1 MDQYLDMIDR
11 ILDVGDEKD
20 NRTGTKTRSIFGYS
34 MRFDLEDGFP
44 LMTTKKL
51 HFKSIVHELLWLL
64 SGNTNIQYLRD
75 NGITIWDE
83 WADENGDLGP
93 VYGEQ
98 WRSFG
103 NSVEGHVDQIESVI
117 QSIKSNPDSR
127 RHIVSA
133 WNPLHLPDEA
143 MSPQANVLANR
154 MALAPCHMMF
164 QFYVSR
170 GRKLSCHMYQRSA
183 DVFLG
188 VPFNIASYSLLT
200 MMIAHITGLEVD
212 EFIWTGGDVHIYENH
227 IPQVLEQL
235 DRDSMGLPKV
245 LINERPIKT
254 IDDFKY
260 EDFILVGYDPHPAIK
275 GDISI

>member
-1 MDQYLDMIDR
+1 MIDR
-11 ILDVGDEKD
+11 VLDVGEEKD

-75 NGITIWDE
+75 NGVTIWDE
-83 WADENGDLGP
+83 WADENGNLGP

-103 NSVEGHVDQIESVI
+103 NSVEGYVDQIQEVI
-117 QSIKSNPDSR
+117 QSIMRNPDSR
-127 RHIVSA
+127 RHVVSA
-133 WNPLHLPDEA
+133 WNPLYLPDEA

-154 MALAPCHMMF
+154 MALAPCHMMM
-164 QFYVSR
+164 QFYVSG

-235 DRDSMGLPKV
+235 DRDSRELPKV
-245 LINERPIKT
+245 LINERPIIT

-260 EDFILVGYDPHPAIK
+260 EDFLLVGYDPHPPIK

>member
-11 ILDVGDEKD
+11 VLDVGEEKD

-75 NGITIWDE
+75 NGVTIWDE
-83 WADENGDLGP
+83 WADENGNLGP

-103 NSVEGHVDQIESVI
+103 NSVEGYVDQIQEVI
-117 QSIKSNPDSR
+117 QSIMRNPDSR
-127 RHIVSA
+127 RHVVSA
-133 WNPLHLPDEA
+133 WNPLYLPDEA

-154 MALAPCHMMF
+154 MALAPCHMMM
-164 QFYVSR
+164 QFYVSG

-235 DRDSMGLPKV
+235 DRDSRELPKV
-245 LINERPIKT
+245 LINERPIIT

-260 EDFILVGYDPHPAIK
+260 EDFLLVGYDPHPPIK

>member
-11 ILDVGDEKD
+11 VLDVGEEKD

-75 NGITIWDE
+75 NGVTIWDE
-83 WADENGDLGP
+83 WADENGNLGP

-103 NSVEGHVDQIESVI
+103 NSVEGYVDQIQEVI
-117 QSIKSNPDSR
+117 QSIMRNPDSR

-133 WNPLHLPDEA
+133 WNPLYLPDEA

-154 MALAPCHMMF
+154 MALAPCHMMM

-235 DRDSMGLPKV
+235 DRDSRELPKV
-245 LINERPIKT
+245 LINERPIIT

-260 EDFILVGYDPHPAIK
+260 EDFLLVGYDPHPPIK

>member
-11 ILDVGDEKD
+11 VLDVGEEKD

-103 NSVEGHVDQIESVI
+103 NSVEGYVDQIESVI

-133 WNPLHLPDEA
+133 WNPLYLPDEA

-154 MALAPCHMMF
+154 MALAPCHMMM

-170 GRKLSCHMYQRSA
+170 KRKLSCHMYQRSA

-200 MMIAHITGLEVD
+200 MMIAHLTGLEVD

-235 DRDSMGLPKV
+235 DRDSMELPKV

>member
-1 MDQYLDMIDR
+1 MGQYLDMIDR
-11 ILDVGDEKD
+11 VLDVGEEKD

-75 NGITIWDE
+75 NGVTIWNE

-103 NSVEGHVDQIESVI
+103 NSVEGYVDQIQDVI
-117 QSIKSNPDSR
+117 QSIMRNPDSR
-127 RHIVSA
+127 RHVVSA
-133 WNPLHLPDEA
+133 WNPLYLPDEA

-154 MALAPCHMMF
+154 MALAPCHMMM

-200 MMIAHITGLEVD
+200 MMIAHITGLDVD

-235 DRDSMGLPKV
+235 DRDSRELPKV
-245 LINERPIKT
+245 LINERPIIT

-260 EDFILVGYDPHPAIK
+260 EDFLLVGYDPHPPIK

>member
-1 MDQYLDMIDR
+1 MGQYLDMIDR
-11 ILDVGDEKD
+11 VLDVGEEKD

-75 NGITIWDE
+75 NGVTIWNE

-103 NSVEGHVDQIESVI
+103 NSVEGYVDQIQEVI
-117 QSIKSNPDSR
+117 QSIMRNPDSR

-133 WNPLHLPDEA
+133 WNPLYLPDEA

-154 MALAPCHMMF
+154 MALAPCHMMM

-200 MMIAHITGLEVD
+200 MMIAHITGLDVD

-235 DRDSMGLPKV
+235 DRDSRELPKV
-245 LINERPIKT
+245 LINERPIIT

-260 EDFILVGYDPHPAIK
+260 EDFLLVGYDPHPPIK

>member
-1 MDQYLDMIDR
+1 MGQYLDMIDR
-11 ILDVGDEKD
+11 VLDVGEEKD

-75 NGITIWDE
+75 NGVTIWNE
-83 WADENGDLGP
+83 WADEDGDLGP

-103 NSVEGHVDQIESVI
+103 NSVEGYVDQIQDVI
-117 QSIKSNPDSR
+117 QSIMRNPDSR

-133 WNPLHLPDEA
+133 WNPLYLPDEA

-154 MALAPCHMMF
+154 MALAPCHMMM

-200 MMIAHITGLEVD
+200 MMIAHITGLDVD

-235 DRDSMGLPKV
+235 DRDSRELPKV
-245 LINERPIKT
+245 LINERPIIT

-260 EDFILVGYDPHPAIK
+260 EDFLLVGYDPHPPIK

>member
-11 ILDVGDEKD
+11 VLDVGEEKD

-75 NGITIWDE
+75 NGVTIWNE

-103 NSVEGHVDQIESVI
+103 NSVEGYVDQIQDVI
-117 QSIKSNPDSR
+117 QSIMRNPDSR
-127 RHIVSA
+127 RHVVSA
-133 WNPLHLPDEA
+133 WNPLYLPDEA

-154 MALAPCHMMF
+154 MALAPCHMMM

-200 MMIAHITGLEVD
+200 MMIAHITGLDVD

-235 DRDSMGLPKV
+235 DRDSRELPKV
-245 LINERPIKT
+245 LINERPIIT

-260 EDFILVGYDPHPAIK
+260 EDFLLVGYDPHPPIK

>member
-11 ILDVGDEKD
+11 VLDAGEEKD

-75 NGITIWDE
+75 NGVTIWNE

-103 NSVEGHVDQIESVI
+103 NSVEGYVDQIQEVI
-117 QSIKSNPDSR
+117 QSIMRNPDSR
-127 RHIVSA
+127 RHVVSA
-133 WNPLHLPDEA
+133 WNPLYLPDEA

-154 MALAPCHMMF
+154 MALAPCHMMM

-200 MMIAHITGLEVD
+200 MMIAHITALEVD

-235 DRDSMGLPKV
+235 DRDSRELPKV
-245 LINERPIKT
+245 LINERPIIT

-260 EDFILVGYDPHPAIK
+260 EDFLLVGYDPHPPIK

>member
-11 ILDVGDEKD
+11 VLDVGEEKD

-75 NGITIWDE
+75 NGVTIWDE
-83 WADENGDLGP
+83 WADENGNLGP

-103 NSVEGHVDQIESVI
+103 NSVEGYVDQIQEVI
-117 QSIKSNPDSR
+117 QSIMRNPDSR

-133 WNPLHLPDEA
+133 WNPLYLPDEA

-154 MALAPCHMMF
+154 MALAPCHMMM
-164 QFYVSR
+164 QFYVSG

-235 DRDSMGLPKV
+235 DRDSRELPKV
-245 LINERPIKT
+245 LINERPIIT

-260 EDFILVGYDPHPAIK
+260 EDFLLVGYDPHPPIK

>member
-11 ILDVGDEKD
+11 VLDVGEEKD

-75 NGITIWDE
+75 NGVTIWDE

-103 NSVEGHVDQIESVI
+103 NSVEGYVDQIQEVI
-117 QSIKSNPDSR
+117 QSIMRNPDSR

-133 WNPLHLPDEA
+133 WNPLYLPDES

-154 MALAPCHMMF
+154 MALAPCHMMM

-235 DRDSMGLPKV
+235 DRDSMELPKV
-245 LINERPIKT
+245 LINERPIIT

-260 EDFILVGYDPHPAIK
+260 EDFLLVGYDPHPPIK

>member
-11 ILDVGDEKD
+11 VLDVGEEKD

-75 NGITIWDE
+75 NGVTIWDE
-83 WADENGDLGP
+83 WADENGNLGP

-103 NSVEGHVDQIESVI
+103 NSVEGYVDQIQDVI
-117 QSIKSNPDSR
+117 QSIMRNPDSR
-127 RHIVSA
+127 RHVVSA
-133 WNPLHLPDEA
+133 WNPLYLPDEA

-154 MALAPCHMMF
+154 MALAPCHMIM

-235 DRDSMGLPKV
+235 DRDSMELPKV
-245 LINERPIKT
+245 LINERPIIT

-260 EDFILVGYDPHPAIK
+260 EDFLLVGYDPHPPIK

>member
-11 ILDVGDEKD
+11 VLDVGEEKD

-75 NGITIWDE
+75 NGVTIWDE
-83 WADENGDLGP
+83 WADENGNLGP

-103 NSVEGHVDQIESVI
+103 NSVEGYVDQIQDVI
-117 QSIKSNPDSR
+117 QSIMRNPDSR
-127 RHIVSA
+127 RHVVSA
-133 WNPLHLPDEA
+133 WNPLYLPDEA

-154 MALAPCHMMF
+154 MALAPCHMMM

-235 DRDSMGLPKV
+235 DRDSMELPKV
-245 LINERPIKT
+245 LINERPIIT

-260 EDFILVGYDPHPAIK
+260 EDFLLVGYDPHPPIK

>member
-11 ILDVGDEKD
+11 VLDVGEEKD

-103 NSVEGHVDQIESVI
+103 NSVEGYVDQIESVI

-133 WNPLHLPDEA
+133 WNPLYLPDEA

-154 MALAPCHMMF
+154 MALAPCHMMM

-170 GRKLSCHMYQRSA
+170 KRKLSCHMYQRSA

-235 DRDSMGLPKV
+235 GRDSMGLPKV